1 MRVIKP
7 TRVKEYAKMFPDAEE
22 QLMTWLKAARL
33 ADWRSIRDVRTM
45 YPHADA
51 VLVKSGNV
59 VTIFNVRGN
68 NYRLIVAIKY
78 DYATVYILRFLTH
91 TEYNKDKWKAEL

>member
-7 TRVKEYAKMFPDAEE
+7 TRVKEYAKVYPDAAEA
-22 QLMTWLKAARL
+22 LLNWLKAARL
-33 ADWRSIRDVRTM
+33 ADWHSIQDVRTM

-51 VLVKSGNV
+51 VVVTSGHV

-68 NYRLIVAIKY
+68 NYRLITAIDYKY
-78 DYATVYILRFLTH
+78 AIVYILRFLTH
-91 TEYNKDKWKAEL
+91 KEYDKNKWKVEL